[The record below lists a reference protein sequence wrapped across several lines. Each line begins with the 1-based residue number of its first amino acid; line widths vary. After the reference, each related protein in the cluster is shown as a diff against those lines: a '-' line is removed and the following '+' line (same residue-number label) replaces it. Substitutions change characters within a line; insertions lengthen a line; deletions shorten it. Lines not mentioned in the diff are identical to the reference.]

1 MTNEFLTTD
10 SNETGNQEMVGAKEV
25 ARFLKLF
32 SMLWFHEGMVC
43 KAIRARVAA
52 VGLKAGEKFIKV
64 TPVPIQSSENLGDT
78 AQEASFA
85 RSVFDDVAEV
95 VLPPVF
101 KGIVDEM
108 VEDAN
113 KLISK
118 YVMK

>member
-1 MTNEFLTTD
+1 MTNASPAPDPEVL
-10 SNETGNQEMVGAKEV
+10 GVKEV

-32 SMLWFHEGMVC
+32 SRIWFHERKIW
-43 KAIRARVAA
+43 KAIRARTAA
-52 VGLKAGEKFIKV
+52 VGLRLGEKFIKV
-64 TPVPIQSSENLGDT
+64 VPVPIQASKNLEDT

-95 VLPPVF
+95 VLPPLF

-108 VEDAN
+108 VQDAN
-113 KLISK
+113 KLISN

>member
-1 MTNEFLTTD
+1 MTNESHTQENNKLR
-10 SNETGNQEMVGAKEV
+10 NQEMVGAKEV

-32 SMLWFHEGMVC
+32 SMLWFREGRVW
-43 KAIRARVAA
+43 KAIRASAA
-52 VGLKAGEKFIKV
+52 AAGLRAGEKFIKV
-64 TPVPIQSSENLGDT
+64 APVPIQSSENLEGT

-95 VLPPVF
+95 VLPPLF
-101 KGIVDEM
+101 EGIVDEM
-108 VEDAN
+108 VQDAN

>member
-1 MTNEFLTTD
+1 MTNE
-10 SNETGNQEMVGAKEV
+10 SHAQKNNNPSNQETVGAKEV

-32 SMLWFHEGMVC
+32 SMLWFHEGRIC

-52 VGLKAGEKFIKV
+52 VGLRVGEKFIKV
-64 TPVPIQSSENLGDT
+64 VPVPIQSSENLGDT

-95 VLPPVF
+95 VLPPLF

-108 VEDAN
+108 VQDAN
-113 KLISK
+113 NLISK